1 METAD
6 NRSRGKRRPPHKRRR
21 GAQDIYAGER
31 LRVAR
36 QLAGVSQTE
45 LGEAMGVSFQ
55 AVQKYESGENRLS
68 AGRLVVAAAFL
79 GVDLAF
85 FAKDRRLP
93 PDQDASST
101 SFTAEEID
109 VIRSWRVL
117 RSEELRSEIKRL
129 LRTMASAMTDG
140 GSSGTY

>member
-6 NRSRGKRRPPHKRRR
+6 NRPRSRRRARKRRR

-45 LGEAMGVSFQ
+45 LGDALGVSFQ

-68 AGRLVVAAAFL
+68 AGRMVVAAAFL

-85 FAKDRRLP
+85 FAKERTPL
-93 PDQDASST
+93 PDQDDPST
-101 SFTAEEID
+101 GFTNEEID
-109 VIRSWRVL
+109 VIRSWRAL
-117 RSEELRSEIKRL
+117 RSEELRGEVKRL
-129 LRTMASAMTDG
+129 LRTMAAAMAEG
-140 GSSGTY
+140 GSGTR